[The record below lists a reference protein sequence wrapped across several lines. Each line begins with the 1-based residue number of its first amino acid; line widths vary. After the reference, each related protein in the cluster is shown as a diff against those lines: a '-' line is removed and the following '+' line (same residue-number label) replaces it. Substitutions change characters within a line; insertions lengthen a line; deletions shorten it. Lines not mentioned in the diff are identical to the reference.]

1 VAAFIHHFTFA
12 IYIFLP
18 LLSLFAISAILL
30 AYVVTK
36 DNIMRRYDAVEN
48 LHRCATDLQA
58 ALGELTHQLSAQRLL
73 AARVFELPLVQ
84 KGQEHDPVTEIAVTQ
99 HLAQPAFAMTLAHY
113 NRLYMQHQS
122 ETISTKAAVR
132 LPGAICLEAAGPQ
145 ADLLRQRVEQ
155 VNLLKKRLEEI
166 ITVESGVSSEER
178 FEFVH
183 SHLRGLITLNA
194 YRSITLLEAPDSVR
208 FGWANKHI
216 IKNVTRE
223 EMVEKLKK
231 SLKSGRAMAPWT
243 REQWGE
249 KLQDEIAMLNS
260 LPGSAKLKIKRPVK
274 VQPIARVWNKEQQK
288 QTQLACPSPLL
299 VLCPDALSVPKLGE
313 LLNYDAGKVVH
324 RFKPEAAKLFSL
336 IPRLH
341 LYSDRLA

>member
-1 VAAFIHHFTFA
+1 M
-12 IYIFLP
+12 
-18 LLSLFAISAILL
+18 S
-30 AYVVTK
+30 
-36 DNIMRRYDAVEN
+36 RYEAVEN
-48 LHRCATDLQA
+48 LHRCATDLQE
-58 ALGELTHQLSAQRLL
+58 ALGKLNAQLAELRLL
-73 AARVFELPLVQ
+73 AARVFELPLIQ
-84 KGQEHDPVTEIAVTQ
+84 KGQEHDPVTEIEVVQ
-99 HLAQPAFAMTLAHY
+99 HLAQPALSKALAHY
-113 NRLYMQHQS
+113 SRLYMQHQS
-122 ETISTKAAVR
+122 ETVSTKAAVR
-132 LPGAICLEAAGPQ
+132 LPGAICLEAATKE
-145 ADLLRQRVEQ
+145 ADALRQQVDQ
-155 VNLLKKRLEEI
+155 VNKLKKRLEQI
-166 ITVESGVSSEER
+166 ITVESGVPSEER

-194 YRSITLLEAPDSVR
+194 YRSITLLDAPDSVR

-223 EMVEKLKK
+223 EIVEKLKK
-231 SLKSGRAMAPWT
+231 SLRSGRAMAPWT

-260 LPGSAKLKIKRPVK
+260 LPATAKLKIKRPVK
-274 VQPIARVWNKEQQK
+274 VQPIARVWDKQQQK

-313 LLNYDAGKVVH
+313 LLNYDADKVVH
-324 RFKPEAAKLFSL
+324 RFKPQAEKLFSL

>member
-1 VAAFIHHFTFA
+1 M
-12 IYIFLP
+12 
-18 LLSLFAISAILL
+18 S
-30 AYVVTK
+30 
-36 DNIMRRYDAVEN
+36 RYEAVEN
-48 LHRCATDLQA
+48 LHRTAGDLQA
-58 ALGELTHQLSAQRLL
+58 ALNELTSRLAAQRLL
-73 AARVFELPLVQ
+73 AARVFELPLIQ
-84 KGQEHDPVTEIAVTQ
+84 KGQEHDPVTEIAVVQ
-99 HLAQPAFAMTLAHY
+99 HLAKPALAMALAHY
-113 NRLYMQHQS
+113 GRLYMQHQS
-122 ETISTKAAVR
+122 ETVSTKAAVR
-132 LPGAICLEAAGPQ
+132 LPGAICLEATPQ
-145 ADLLRQRVEQ
+145 EAEAIQQQ
-155 VNLLKKRLEEI
+155 VSLVNTLKQRLEQI

-194 YRSITLLEAPDSVR
+194 YRSVTLLDAPDSVR

-216 IKNVTRE
+216 IKNVSRDE
-223 EMVEKLKK
+223 IIDKLKK
-231 SLKSGRAMAPWT
+231 SLRAGRAMAPWT

-260 LPGSAKLKIKRPVK
+260 LPATAKLKIKRPVK
-274 VQPIARVWNKEQQK
+274 VQPIARVWNKQQQK

-299 VLCPDALSVPKLGE
+299 VLCQDALSVPKLGE

-324 RFKPEAAKLFSL
+324 RFKPEAARLFSL